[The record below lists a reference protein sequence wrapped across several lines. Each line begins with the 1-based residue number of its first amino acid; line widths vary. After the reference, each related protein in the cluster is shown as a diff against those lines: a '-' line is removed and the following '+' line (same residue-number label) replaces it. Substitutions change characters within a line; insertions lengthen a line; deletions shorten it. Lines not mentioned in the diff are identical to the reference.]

1 MCKSIS
7 DKESEETLVL
17 VAILKLMLL
26 TRHSDQGDGFSFGG
40 EDTFITLVLAEQG
53 FRLSS
58 YIG

>member
-26 TRHSDQGDGFSFGG
+26 MIHSDQDDGFSFGG